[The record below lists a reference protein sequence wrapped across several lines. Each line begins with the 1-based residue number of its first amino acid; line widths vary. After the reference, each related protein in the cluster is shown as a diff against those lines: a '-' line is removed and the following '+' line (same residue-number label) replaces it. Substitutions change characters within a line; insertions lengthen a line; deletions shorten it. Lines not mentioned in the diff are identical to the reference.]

1 MWNVRYV
8 WMHSLRHF
16 QGHQGKST
24 RLYINIIRC
33 WSGQLNSQLLF
44 NPQPAPWQINALM
57 HPEQDQ
63 TWSVQT
69 RSDLRSW
76 PGWVRGPRG
85 VVRSGWGD
93 HGGSSG
99 VGEGTIGG
107 RTRWVWG
114 LSWLWVRCCHYVLRG
129 QYNSNM
135 PFHRQHFFPSWIL
148 SESQEIFWNCSANLF
163 LQFRI

>member
-76 PGWVRGPRG
+76 PGWVRGPRAK
-85 VVRSGWGD
+85 VTLWIDSASE
-93 HGGSSG
+93 H
-99 VGEGTIGG
+99 
-107 RTRWVWG
+107 TRV
-114 LSWLWVRCCHYVLRG
+114 
-129 QYNSNM
+129 
-135 PFHRQHFFPSWIL
+135 WIL
-148 SESQEIFWNCSANLF
+148 VPNTMVLGMGNHLRPVSETSELVVLKRFHSLKSSLKSSLTSYSPTTQF
-163 LQFRI
+163 LAIRSTWGFPNDSPCL